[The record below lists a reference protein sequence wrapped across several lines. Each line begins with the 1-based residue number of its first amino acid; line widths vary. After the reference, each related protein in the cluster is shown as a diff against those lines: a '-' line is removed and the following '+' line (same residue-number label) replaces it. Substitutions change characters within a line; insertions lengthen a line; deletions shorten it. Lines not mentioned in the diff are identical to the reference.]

1 MQTANP
7 DIATRKQTPCGK
19 VIMPEKTGIDVR
31 SVLVKCGFFGEVS
44 EELLSEIVRIT
55 KIVRYD
61 KGDLI
66 FAEYSPCVGMYIVA
80 SGAVKIY
87 KIGADGREH
96 VLHVAEPG
104 DTFGEVALFMGDAG
118 YPAYAAAVRNSTA
131 VLIPRKPILT
141 LLESDPRMATQVLGS
156 LAMWTHRLVMKLEYL
171 TLKDASSRLAGY
183 ILQQTDNARK
193 RDFELSIPKHTL
205 AAHLAISS
213 ETLSRLL
220 TRFEAQM
227 MIESSGKRISVRD
240 FDALREISE
249 LGAADSQ
256 A

>member
-1 MQTANP
+1 MSEKIKI
-7 DIATRKQTPCGK
+7 DI
-19 VIMPEKTGIDVR
+19 R
-31 SVLVKCGFFGEVS
+31 SILIKCGFFGKVS
-44 EELLSEIVRIT
+44 EELLAEIMRIS
-55 KIVRYD
+55 KVVRYA
-61 KGDLI
+61 KNDLI
-66 FAEYSPCVGMYIVA
+66 FAEYSPCIGMYVVA

-96 VLHVAEPG
+96 VLHVAETG

-118 YPAYAAAVRNSTA
+118 YPAYAAAVKNS
-131 VLIPRKPILT
+131 VVILIHKKQILT
-141 LLESDPRMATQVLGS
+141 LLESEPKISTQVLGS

-183 ILQQTDNARK
+183 ILQQTDSSGSK
-193 RDFELSIPKHTL
+193 DFELSIPKQTL

-227 MIESSGKRISVRD
+227 IIESNGKHILIKD
-240 FDALREISE
+240 IDALREISE
-249 LGAADSQ
+249 LGAADG
-256 A
+256 